1 MCPCSSR
8 SALDCT
14 LTPRAPPRSQ
24 LSKSTYHPGFDRLC
38 KEVAAARVEANDNV
52 KYLATLQKYFD
63 KLNMADDF
71 PVRCPLQIL
80 YLFTAASA
88 GLHVCPPA

>member
-1 MCPCSSR
+1 
-8 SALDCT
+8 
-14 LTPRAPPRSQ
+14 
-24 LSKSTYHPGFDRLC
+24 
-38 KEVAAARVEANDNV
+38 VAAARVEANDNV